1 MNLCRVNI
9 TIFGNVNSTYEKN
22 VDFKRE
28 VRVNFTE
35 HLRIV
40 KVNENL
46 DLSEVS
52 VEPIKDF
59 QNFKPLNLVFKETTT
74 NLNIGMKI
82 QVIGINSGEKVHNL

>member
-1 MNLCRVNI
+1 MNLCRVNTI
-9 TIFGNVNSTYEKN
+9 IFGNVNSTYEKN
-22 VDFKRE
+22 VDFKQE

-52 VEPIKDF
+52 VELIKDF
-59 QNFKPLNLVFKETTT
+59 QNFKLLNLVFKETTA
-74 NLNIGMKI
+74 NLNSGMKI
-82 QVIGINSGEKVHNL
+82 RAIGINSGEKVHNL